1 MTRRFPKSHQLLVL
15 LLIAIAAGVCGWL
28 IGDAGAILRY
38 SLFPM
43 VTVCGVLLGWLRA
56 SGIALAG
63 ICLLL
68 CISTSE
74 YRNAGT
80 TGRLDLMMW
89 ATSVGIT
96 GAIAGLYAR
105 NRERKF
111 RRRVTDLRRLAETD
125 PLTGLPNR
133 RVLLRAIDA
142 EFRQRHTGSRHCH
155 LLLLDVDRFK
165 SFNDRYGHDVGDE
178 VLREVA
184 RAISSTIRH
193 HDLAARYGGEEFAIL
208 LPETNR
214 EGAMRVAERMRSA
227 VERLRIRT
235 GPSTVSV
242 TISVGGADA
251 YEVTTPA
258 ELLEVSD
265 ARLYAAKAAGR
276 NLVRFSGH
284 ARDETRVKA
293 SCETAALSFIKFT
306 SECRLDDA
314 LSGLPSFQVFSAELR
329 RRVMEYRR
337 YGTHFSLA
345 ICWVAPP
352 SDSSVS
358 FDDAFLNLVTTM
370 RRNMR
375 ETDLM
380 SWISAQEIGIL
391 LPQTDLERSA
401 VPIRRALKAHG
412 AMENFGL
419 YGATEVQFRIAEVS
433 DEDTGDTL
441 LARCRAAHPEVV
453 ASASQETDASVTA
466 DADGS
471 RVPA

>member
-1 MTRRFPKSHQLLVL
+1 M
-15 LLIAIAAGVCGWL
+15 AMAAGVCGWL

-89 ATSVGIT
+89 ATSVGMT

-133 RVLLRAIDA
+133 RVLLRAIDS
-142 EFRQRHTGSRHCH
+142 EFRQRHTESRHCH

-184 RAISSTIRH
+184 RAVSSTIRH

-251 YEVTTPA
+251 FEVTNPA

-293 SCETAALSFIKFT
+293 SCESAELSFIKFT

-314 LSGLPSFQVFSAELR
+314 LTGLPSFQVFSAELR

-337 YGTHFSLA
+337 YGSQFSLA
-345 ICWVAPP
+345 ICQVSPTTTSP
-352 SDSSVS
+352 ES

-380 SWISAQEIGIL
+380 SWISAQEVGIL
-391 LPQTDLERSA
+391 LPQTSHDRAA
-401 VPIRRALKAHG
+401 VPIQRALTAHRDL
-412 AMENFGL
+412 ENRASGS
-419 YGATEVQFRIAEVS
+419 ADWVQFRIAEVS
-433 DEDTGDTL
+433 DEDSGDSL
-441 LARCRAAHPEVV
+441 LARCRAADAQTV
-453 ASASQETDASVTA
+453 SA
-466 DADGS
+466 ADGSPEATDETVNAKSGDNSGTQATANSESS